1 MPRDQRNRIAGREA
15 VLRAER
21 LGQLRRPER
30 ELAEALV
37 DPVSDADGG
46 CGGRHLSTAV
56 QEAGQIAHV
65 GRLLRPSDLA
75 WFQSGVVQYNRALIL
90 YSLGA
95 ALRKQRFR
103 DRTGFLAHH
112 PGPAVFLRLSK
123 PELSPHFEV

>member
-1 MPRDQRNRIAGREA
+1 MRMSADFFDPATLLGSNRAWYNT
-15 VLRAER
+15 
-21 LGQLRRPER
+21 
-30 ELAEALV
+30 V
-37 DPVSDADGG
+37 D
-46 CGGRHLSTAV
+46 
-56 QEAGQIAHV
+56 
-65 GRLLRPSDLA
+65 
-75 WFQSGVVQYNRALIL
+75 RALIL

>member
-56 QEAGQIAHV
+56 QEAGQIAHMYI
-65 GRLLRPSDLA
+65 GSKLDHS
-75 WFQSGVVQYNRALIL
+75 N
-90 YSLGA
+90 LGSNSEA
-95 ALRKQRFR
+95 APV
-103 DRTGFLAHH
+103 T
-112 PGPAVFLRLSK
+112 
-123 PELSPHFEV
+123 

>member
-56 QEAGQIAHV
+56 QEAGQIAHTT
-65 GRLLRPSDLA
+65 LA
-75 WFQSGVVQYNRALIL
+75 VSSTTATWVPTSGENGSSHR
-90 YSLGA
+90 
-95 ALRKQRFR
+95 
-103 DRTGFLAHH
+103 
-112 PGPAVFLRLSK
+112 
-123 PELSPHFEV
+123 

>member
-56 QEAGQIAHV
+56 QEAGQIAHRAHSTTDQARPWV
-65 GRLLRPSDLA
+65 QLRS
-75 WFQSGVVQYNRALIL
+75 
-90 YSLGA
+90 
-95 ALRKQRFR
+95 
-103 DRTGFLAHH
+103 
-112 PGPAVFLRLSK
+112 
-123 PELSPHFEV
+123 